1 MGSNNCF
8 LKINADVF
16 DTYLNSPDQQT
27 AKTFTEV
34 VTVIDCFYVLA

>member
-16 DTYLNSPDQQT
+16 DTDQQT